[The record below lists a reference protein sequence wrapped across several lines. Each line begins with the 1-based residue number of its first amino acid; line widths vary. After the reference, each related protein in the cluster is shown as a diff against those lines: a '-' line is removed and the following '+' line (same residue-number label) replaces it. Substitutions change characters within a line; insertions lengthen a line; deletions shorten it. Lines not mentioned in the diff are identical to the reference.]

1 MTQRTG
7 GNQQKRKVLSRR
19 KYIWSSPKQ
28 SFGLDWDALAWPR
41 KNDSLQTS
49 PEYRW
54 TQAVLWTDMV
64 QSGLF
69 VQVCSKRKIWTSQA
83 WNTRVH
89 ILVQPCTVNVHT
101 VLSMK
106 TCTRMTVCVLF
117 KQPVF
122 WSYNSQYIQV
132 FMYLFLQYFSIVV
145 YTINKQCNVIK
156 LEYTSCFVLTC
167 CFLYLYNDKHS
178 SERPGKQM
186 SFLQSF
192 PLVTE

>member
-19 KYIWSSPKQ
+19 KCIWSSPKQ

-41 KNDSLQTS
+41 KSDSLQTS
-49 PEYRW
+49 PEYSW
-54 TQAVLWTDMV
+54 TQAVLWTDMM

-69 VQVCSKRKIWTSQA
+69 VQVFSKRKIWTSQA

-89 ILVQPCTVNVHT
+89 IVVQPALWMCTQCFQWKHVH
-101 VLSMK
+101 VI
-106 TCTRMTVCVLF
+106 VCVLF

-167 CFLYLYNDKHS
+167 CFLYLYNDKHG